1 MYEYKRVLL
10 LIARGT
16 LAGRTDQT
24 RDLVTALR
32 EMLSVNLE
40 TTGRFLLLH
49 DDASEEVGESA
60 RVAVAM
66 THGLVEACMQV
77 SQDGARLVEETKTK
91 IEEIKESIVT
101 MESLLTKAGIV

>member
-1 MYEYKRVLL
+1 M
-10 LIARGT
+10 
-16 LAGRTDQT
+16 
-24 RDLVTALR
+24 TALR